1 MNKQELKLIDIENVR
16 FTRRTFVKGTA
27 ALAALAAGGGLLGR
41 GLDILQPASAQ
52 AGATQDEWIY
62 SACNMCGGQSGIKV
76 HVVDGTAIK
85 IEPNDF
91 NPAGLHNISTDFEKE
106 KASGARICSKGNSGL
121 KSLYDPDRIKTPMKR
136 VGARGEG
143 KWQPISWD
151 EAVNEVAAKL
161 TEIKDK
167 YGAESLVWFGEDH
180 SLDTDLQ
187 SEVCAAYGTPNYHN
201 HSNLCDVARKA
212 SYKLTMG
219 DERPIGDFSHA
230 KYILLFG
237 WNPVD
242 ATKWAH
248 LPRIIMNGIVNNG
261 AKMVV
266 VDPVFSKTASKA
278 HEWIPIRPGTDGALA
293 LAMGNVIVS
302 ENLYDK
308 DFVNTWTVG
317 FSEYSDFVKDK
328 TPEWAEKITS
338 VPADTIRRLAREL
351 AANRPAA
358 IDVWSGPGQQANG
371 TEGGRAVAML
381 SGLLGQVDR
390 PGTMMN
396 PDRKGGKKRA
406 ALADWPKITAERLDG
421 RGKKYPFAHSS
432 GIYVE
437 TRQSMLS
444 GQPYQPH
451 AAMFVMQNFAMSVPN
466 AQKSTDAIK
475 KMDFVVVLD
484 THMSETGELADILI
498 PGTNYLER
506 YDITPNWVTFQ
517 SLSLRQ
523 PTVKSW
529 VNGIPEYEFFMRVAN
544 KMGLKGF
551 DMPYEQYLSDKI
563 KAGIGITLDDL
574 KKLPGAVW
582 IGKGTTYE
590 KYKDKVTLPAGATT
604 DPKTGVVKDKD
615 GNKIGI
621 NIGGVVMKGLNTP
634 SRKFEFYSA
643 QMKDK
648 GLNPLPE
655 YTDTEDRPTADY
667 PYYFVSWKPQEH
679 THTRTQNN
687 VWLIEMLGNNP
698 IWINAKTAEKLG
710 VVDGDEVIVE
720 SSTGKFKDTVHI
732 TQGIHPEVVAF
743 PRGFGHWALGELAK
757 GRGAHDGQVISGKA
771 EKISGMARHKEAAVK
786 ITKVVA

>member
-1 MNKQELKLIDIENVR
+1 MRPKEVPLSDLENVKL
-16 FTRRTFVKGTA
+16 TRRTFVKGTA

-41 GLDILQPASAQ
+41 QLDMLQPASAQ
-52 AGATQDEWIY
+52 AGAAQDEWIY

-76 HVVDGTAIK
+76 HVIDGTVVK
-85 IEPNDF
+85 IEPNDY
-91 NPAGLHNISTDFEKE
+91 NPAGVHNISTDFEKE
-106 KASGARICSKGNSGL
+106 KARGARICSKGNSGI

-161 TEIKDK
+161 TEIKDT

-180 SLDTDLQ
+180 SLNTHLQ
-187 SEVCAAYGTPNYHN
+187 SDFCAAYGTPNYHN
-201 HSNLCDVARKA
+201 HANLCDVSRKA
-212 SYKLTMG
+212 AFKLTMG
-219 DERPIGDFSHA
+219 DERPLDDFAHA
-230 KYILLFG
+230 KYILIFG

-248 LPRIIMNGIVNNG
+248 LPAVIMDGIVKNN

-278 HEWIPIRPGTDGALA
+278 HEWISLRPGTDGALA

-302 ENLYDK
+302 EKLYDS
-308 DFVNTWTVG
+308 DFVNAWSVG
-317 FSEYSDFVKDK
+317 FEEYSDFIRTK

-351 AANRPAA
+351 ATTKPAVV
-358 IDVWSGPGQQANG
+358 DVWSGPGQQANG
-371 TEGGRAVAML
+371 TEGGRAIVML
-381 SGLLGQVDR
+381 AGLLGQIEN
-390 PGTMMN
+390 PGTIMI
-396 PDRKGGKKRA
+396 PDRKGGKRRA
-406 ALADWPKITAERLDG
+406 SLPDWPKITAKRVDG
-421 RGKKYPFAHSS
+421 RGEKYPFAHGS
-432 GIYVE
+432 GIYIE
-437 TRQSMLS
+437 AREAMLS

-451 AAMFVMQNFAMSVPN
+451 AAVFVMQNFVMSVPN
-466 AQKSTDAIK
+466 PQKSIDAIK
-475 KMDFVVVLD
+475 KMDFVVVMD

-506 YDITPNWVTFQ
+506 YDLNANWVTFQ

-529 VNGIPEYEFFMRVAN
+529 INGIPEYEFIMRVAN
-544 KMGLKGF
+544 RMGLKGF
-551 DMPYEQYLSDKI
+551 DMTSEQYLSDELKE
-563 KAGIGITLDDL
+563 GIGVTLDEL
-574 KKLPGAVW
+574 KNLPGAVW
-582 IGKGTTYE
+582 IGKGTTYQKFKE
-590 KYKDKVTLPAGATT
+590 KVTVPAGATT
-604 DPKTGVVKDKD
+604 DPGTGVVKDKD
-615 GNKIGI
+615 SKVIGV
-621 NIGGVVMKGLNTP
+621 NIGGAVVKGFNTP
-634 SRKFEFYSA
+634 SRKFEFYSS

-655 YTDTEDRPTADY
+655 YTETDDRPDIEY

-687 VWLIEMLGNNP
+687 VWLVEMLGSNP
-698 IWINAKTAEKLG
+698 IWINSKTAEKLG
-710 VVDGDEVIVE
+710 VVEGDEVYVE
-720 SSTGKFKDTVHI
+720 SSTGKFKNKVHV

-743 PRGFGHWALGELAK
+743 PRGFGHWALGNVAK
-757 GRGAHDGQVISGKA
+757 DRGAHDGWVIPGKA
-771 EKISGMARHKEAAVK
+771 EKISGMSRNKEAAVK
-786 ITKVVA
+786 ITKVVV